1 MNTESARLEDWV
13 GSRESTVDI
22 VTAAKV
28 EAMAAT
34 LDRDDP
40 PPREGDPLPPLWH
53 WMFHAPIARHSA
65 LGPDGHPA
73 RGGFMPPVPLPRRM
87 FAGGRMKFLRPV
99 GVGETITREGEV
111 ISVSPKRGRT
121 GELVFVTVRYVI
133 STDAGPAIEE
143 EQDIVYRED
152 RSTAATT
159 VPEPADIDDMPW
171 RRKIAPDAVM
181 LFRYSALTF
190 NGHRIHYDHP
200 YVTEVEGYPGLVVHG
215 PLIATCLAEL
225 CRDQSGR
232 ALASFAFRARS
243 PIFTPSAFTVA
254 GGPDADG
261 AGCAVVAVGPDGEA
275 AMTAGASFAD
285 S

>member
-1 MNTESARLEDWV
+1 MCSDSPRLEDWI
-13 GSRESTVDI
+13 GSRESAVDV

-87 FAGGRMKFLRPV
+87 FAGGRMKFLRPI
-99 GVGETITREGEV
+99 GVGDTITRDGEV
-111 ISVSPKRGRT
+111 ISVTPKTGRT

-133 STDAGPAIEE
+133 STAAGPAIEE
-143 EQDIVYRED
+143 EQDIVYRGP
-152 RSTAATT
+152 SSAAAAT
-159 VPEPADIDDMPW
+159 VAEAADDTDTPW
-171 RRKIAPDAVM
+171 RRTIAPDAVM

-190 NGHRIHYDHP
+190 NGHRIHYDYP
-200 YVTEVEGYPGLVVHG
+200 YVTEVEGYPGLVIHG

-225 CRDQSGR
+225 CRDHGGR
-232 ALASFAFRARS
+232 TLAGFAFRARS
-243 PIFTPSAFTVA
+243 PLFTPSPFAVA
-254 GGPDADG
+254 GGPDATG
-261 AGCAVVAVGPDGEA
+261 TGCSVVAIGPDGEA
-275 AMTAGASFAD
+275 AMTASASFAT

>member
-1 MNTESARLEDWV
+1 MNSDNLRLEDWV
-13 GSRESTVDI
+13 GSRESAVDI
-22 VTAAKV
+22 VTPAKV

-53 WMFHAPIARHSA
+53 WMFHAPIARHSG

-87 FAGGRMKFLRPV
+87 FAGGRMTFLRPI
-99 GVGETITREGEV
+99 GVGETITRDGEV
-111 ISVSPKRGRT
+111 MSVTPKMGRT
-121 GELVFVTVRYVI
+121 GALVFVTVRYVI
-133 STDAGPAIEE
+133 STEAGPAIEE

-152 RSTAATT
+152 QSAAAATI
-159 VPEPADIDDMPW
+159 PEPADIADAPW
-171 RRKIAPDAVM
+171 RRAIAPDAVM

-190 NGHRIHYDHP
+190 NGHRIHYDYP
-200 YVTEVEGYPGLVVHG
+200 YVTEVERYPGLVVHG

-232 ALASFAFRARS
+232 ALATFAFRARS
-243 PIFTPSAFTVA
+243 PIFTPSPFTVA
-254 GGPDADG
+254 GGPDAAG
-261 AGCAVVAVGPDGEA
+261 GGCAVVAVGPGGEVS
-275 AMTAGASFAD
+275 MTASASFEA